1 MGLLDQILGAAGGG
15 QNAAVLQ
22 SVIGMLTSGQG
33 GQAGQGG
40 QGGGLQ
46 GIVNAL
52 HNKGLGD
59 IVNSWVGTGAN
70 LPVSAQQIQQALGP
84 QLQQIAAQHGI
95 DLNTVAQQVAQHLPG
110 IVDKLTPGGK
120 VPDAAA
126 LQNLLKGL
134 TK

>member
-70 LPVSAQQIQQALGP
+70 LPVTAQQIQQALGP
-84 QLQQIAAQHGI
+84 QIQAIAAQHGI
-95 DLNTVAQQVAQHLPG
+95 DVGTVAQQVAQHLPG
-110 IVDKLTPGGK
+110 LIDKLTPGGK
-120 VPDAAA
+120 IPDAQA
-126 LQNLLKGL
+126 LQGLLKGL
-134 TK
+134 TR

>member
-22 SVIGMLTSGQG
+22 SVIGMLTG
-33 GQAGQGG
+33 GQGG

-52 HNKGLGD
+52 NNKGLGD
-59 IVNSWVGTGAN
+59 VVNSWVGTGAN

-95 DLNTVAQQVAQHLPG
+95 DLGTVAQQVAQHLPG

-120 VPDAAA
+120 IPDAAA
-126 LQNLLKGL
+126 LQNLLKGIA
-134 TK
+134 K

>member
-33 GQAGQGG
+33 GQAGQAA